1 MPSGDQSVFGSLTCQ
16 LLSRFASTSV
26 PFWVFFFRSRKHG
39 LELNHCVKFQHFPPT
54 SPYIVKRKPDPCQ
67 PRWEDGS
74 SASLANHFAATI
86 WGSFQKIRPVCTIC
100 RETKCWRAET
110 FVSAMHLK
118 GHYGR
123 LHITEGAKNTHSTE
137 DLDNR
142 ETSGCRLPG
151 QSEMI
156 RRLAYIY
163 VCFSA

>member
-1 MPSGDQSVFGSLTCQ
+1 M
-16 LLSRFASTSV
+16 
-26 PFWVFFFRSRKHG
+26 FFFRSRKHG

-100 RETKCWRAET
+100 RETKYWRAET

-142 ETSGCRLPG
+142 ETYRVAACLDNPKWSADSLIYTCASVLKLVLHRVTIRL
-151 QSEMI
+151 
-156 RRLAYIY
+156 LAS
-163 VCFSA
+163 CLLRARGWRAKT